1 MLYQWKGIPRNRE
14 GVSVYSSFR
23 RTEKTTGKVREFIVG
38 DIVEVKSTGKGLGMV
53 AQVVKFFQES
63 DALTD
68 VSDMRLSL
76 RWLYRKKDFHHSML
90 RKAMGVM
97 EERDNQ
103 VFFSDFLEEPGSNSI
118 EVIEN
123 LVFLFQTET
132 QRSDHVS
139 QFTLGIKTRFI
150 RPDPK
155 LFIDCFFHHRYKLI
169 RKLMPGELGKMLKH
183 PSATDHYLVYEYNP
197 RLMVAMKSA
206 RRSTAP
212 QVEEKKKTD
221 EDLDEAADHPVSSR
235 NTKKRGKCG
244 GFVSDSDGGWASD
257 SSSEPDVNVSKD
269 QDFMPTIARQR
280 KATVNK
286 GGRSDG
292 GKRVTQV
299 KSKKNWGANTSER
312 HRVQG
317 GHKACR
323 SIPNDDTENGRT
335 GGATRLD
342 DDANNKTG
350 PQVAKDGVRGAKR
363 PMSDDFPSR
372 HVSGHRRGL
381 RATNSNRLAVKTPQ
395 DVYSGSSGATRM

>member
-76 RWLYRKKDFHHSML
+76 RRLYRKKDFHHSML

-155 LFIDCFFHHRYKLI
+155 LFIDCFFHHRLQA
-169 RKLMPGELGKMLKH
+169 H
-183 PSATDHYLVYEYNP
+183 PQTD
-197 RLMVAMKSA
+197 A
-206 RRSTAP
+206 RRAG
-212 QVEEKKKTD
+212 QDVET
-221 EDLDEAADHPVSSR
+221 SQR
-235 NTKKRGKCG
+235 NGSLSG
-244 GFVSDSDGGWASD
+244 L
-257 SSSEPDVNVSKD
+257 
-269 QDFMPTIARQR
+269 
-280 KATVNK
+280 
-286 GGRSDG
+286 
-292 GKRVTQV
+292 
-299 KSKKNWGANTSER
+299 
-312 HRVQG
+312 RVQPSP
-317 GHKACR
+317 H
-323 SIPNDDTENGRT
+323 GRHEEC
-335 GGATRLD
+335 ATIYRT
-342 DDANNKTG
+342 AG
-350 PQVAKDGVRGAKR
+350 
-363 PMSDDFPSR
+363 
-372 HVSGHRRGL
+372 
-381 RATNSNRLAVKTPQ
+381 
-395 DVYSGSSGATRM
+395 